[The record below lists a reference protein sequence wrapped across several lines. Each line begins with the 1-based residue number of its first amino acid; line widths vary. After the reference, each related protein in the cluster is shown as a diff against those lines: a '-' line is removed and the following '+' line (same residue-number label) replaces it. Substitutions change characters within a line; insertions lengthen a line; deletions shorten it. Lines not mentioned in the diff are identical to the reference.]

1 MTDAAILRR
10 LVAPAYL
17 PTFFWGITAGAT
29 MPVVAL
35 SGRALGATVEVAA
48 LLVGLGTIAE
58 FVIAV
63 PVGKVVDRFGERRT
77 LLLSG
82 GLMIVAM
89 ILGATA
95 PSVAWLALAIV
106 LQSPAVVAFIV
117 ARQGFI
123 ADSVP
128 LHFRARALS
137 TLGGVARAGIL
148 VGPFLAAPTIAAWGP
163 QAGFGVG
170 AAAAIVTAVVV
181 ALAVHDPVH
190 AAGAEDGGRPAPV
203 RTRDVLRSQ
212 RLVFLTI
219 GIGVLAIG
227 LARSAY
233 VVVTPLWAEHIGVSA
248 AQTAVLFGV
257 VAAVEVSLFFAAG
270 WLSDRYGRA
279 ASAVPCAMLIGIG
292 LVLLPSTATFAAL
305 MAVALIVGVGNG
317 LGSGIVMTLG
327 VDSAPAQGR
336 GAFLS
341 LWRMFSLVGHNGASI
356 VVAGVTALASLAASA
371 VTVGGLAVLGGFWML
386 RWLPAHDRR
395 RRGRDRRPTA

>member
-58 FVIAV
+58 FLIAV
-63 PVGKVVDRFGERRT
+63 PVGKLVDRFGERRT
-77 LLLSG
+77 LLSSG
-82 GLMIVAM
+82 SLMILAM
-89 ILGATA
+89 LLAATA
-95 PSVAWLALAIV
+95 PSVGWLALAIV

-137 TLGGVARAGIL
+137 TLGGVARSGIL
-148 VGPFLAAPTIAAWGP
+148 VGPFLAAPAIAAWGP
-163 QAGFGVG
+163 QAGYGVG
-170 AAAAIVTAVVV
+170 ALAAVVTAAVV
-181 ALAVHDPVH
+181 ALAVHDPVK
-190 AAGAEDGGRPAPV
+190 ATDAEDGGRPAV
-203 RTRDVLRSQ
+203 RARDVLRSQ
-212 RLVFLTI
+212 RRVFLTI
-219 GIGVLAIG
+219 GVGVLAIG

-233 VVVTPLWAEHIGVSA
+233 VVVTPLWAESIGVTA

-257 VAAVEVSLFFAAG
+257 VAGVEVALFFVAG

-292 LVLLPSTATFAAL
+292 LALLPTTVTFAAL
-305 MAVALIVGVGNG
+305 MAVGVIVGLGNG

-327 VDSAPAQGR
+327 VDNAPAQGR

-356 VVAGVTALASLAASA
+356 VVAGVTAVASLAASA
-371 VTVGGLAVLGGFWML
+371 VTVGTLAVLGGVWML
-386 RWLPAHDRR
+386 RWIPAHDRR
-395 RRGRDRRPTA
+395 RRADDRRSTA